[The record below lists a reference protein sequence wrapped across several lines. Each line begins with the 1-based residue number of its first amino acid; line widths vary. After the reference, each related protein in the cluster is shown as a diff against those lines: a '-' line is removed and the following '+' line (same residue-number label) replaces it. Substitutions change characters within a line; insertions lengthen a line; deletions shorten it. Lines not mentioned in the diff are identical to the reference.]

1 VKSVVLGM
9 LAETS
14 IHPGAGRSLGVID
27 LPVSRE
33 APTGYPVIVGSS
45 LKGSLRDAMEQRL
58 GDKEHPSIREVFG
71 HQEHA
76 GDVLVSDVRLLLLP
90 VRSLAQ
96 AFRWVTCPH
105 LIERYGRDL
114 RRAGRADLPSVPTV
128 AKGSALAHGQPHLF
142 LEERLFEVVG
152 EPDESL
158 VELVKPLIAAEEVS
172 QRLSQRLVVLN
183 DDDFAWFC
191 HFGLPVHAR
200 NQLNDNKA
208 SQNLWYEETLP
219 PDTVMYALLLSGRT
233 ESLDAIEN
241 LIDQNRYLQVGG
253 NATVGQGWFA
263 MRVHRGGGQ

>member
-14 IHPGAGRSLGVID
+14 IHPGAGHSLGVID

-33 APTGYPVIVGSS
+33 ATTGYPVIVGSS
-45 LKGSLRDAMEQRL
+45 LKGSLRDAMEQWL
-58 GDKEHPSIREVFG
+58 GDKEHQSIREVFG
-71 HQEHA
+71 CQEYA
-76 GDVLVSDVRLLLLP
+76 GHVLVSDARLLLLP

-105 LIERYGRDL
+105 LIERYRRDL
-114 RRAGRADLPSVPTV
+114 RRVGQTDLPPVPSVPDG
-128 AKGSALAHGQPHLF
+128 KALAYGQPHLF

-158 VELVKPLIAAEEVS
+158 VKLLTPLIAAEEVGL
-172 QRLSQRLVVLN
+172 RLSQRLVVLN

-191 HFGLPVHAR
+191 HFGLPVQAR

-219 PDTVMYALLLSGRT
+219 PDTLMYALLLSGQPK
-233 ESLDAIEN
+233 SLSAVED
-241 LIDQNRYLQVGG
+241 LIGQNGYLQVGG

-263 MRVHRGGGQ
+263 MTVYHGGGR